1 MKFFNCGSNGDFR
14 YARLPSFNSCE
25 EGKDGE
31 CVDTIPRF
39 VKWGDKYV
47 PLTMNDRTTLEDED
61 GHPLD
66 IGAYYLVVNLR
77 GCSPLQRSSRNRYA
91 GRFMKRIMNAK
102 RETMHP
108 QFLGNEHLYEEAK
121 ECTEQWRFFEKHDLL
136 PFMSAVVS
144 SISVPY
150 ITIAGGIAPE
160 AESILAEMEDYEL
173 DEYTM
178 PQDLPWPAGCWI
190 NGDHAP
196 TGKKE
201 YVALTQLQELMEG
214 KTVSAREV
222 KAMIA
227 FLETLS

>member
-14 YARLPSFNSCE
+14 YARLPTFNGYE
-25 EGKDGE
+25 AGKDGE

-102 RETMHP
+102 RETMHTP
-108 QFLGNEHLYEEAK
+108 VFILNHNMIHNEKLYTPVHQ
-121 ECTEQWRFFEKHDLL
+121 C
-136 PFMSAVVS
+136 
-144 SISVPY
+144 SVPPALN
-150 ITIAGGIAPE
+150 TSGSAGF
-160 AESILAEMEDYEL
+160 SL
-173 DEYTM
+173 M
-178 PQDLPWPAGCWI
+178 P
-190 NGDHAP
+190 
-196 TGKKE
+196 T
-201 YVALTQLQELMEG
+201 
-214 KTVSAREV
+214 KT
-222 KAMIA
+222 
-227 FLETLS
+227 F